1 MLESKKEDRYVLKP
15 AKTFKFAQNT
25 CVGQVLPMQFLLYF
39 RRRVEIIY

>member
-25 CVGQVLPMQFLLYF
+25 CVGQGAANAVLALLP
-39 RRRVEIIY
+39 